1 MRFEIAVAAV
11 LAADD
16 LSSSVVSA
24 GGIPQGHSVEER
36 ARLRKEAVEAISGMG
51 PNDWREGRP
60 LKGSRGQ
67 RHGRILRRGKNLFED
82 RVRKLN
88 EVRRRRLSAATQRQR
103 KEEGAINTTS
113 NSEFLDL
120 GVLSSTPMKEQ
131 RNSPEDKIQLLSSSA
146 NPKVKTKTTS
156 GDADASSHGAT
167 PDLGI
172 LSSITKNEKLNALE
186 DKVVKLLGATNL
198 QHQKRGSSSDPS
210 GRDFLPDIGIIS
222 SQKTREERKDKNKFT
237 FKAFAD
243 KNGPRRL
250 EDLSFEDFDFL
261 GDNLVAS
268 AVNYYCTKISSFD
281 TNGQGSSCETCQV
294 TYVDD
299 DPALDYNVNIDC
311 NNVPEEYA
319 EYVSEMVYGLNSL
332 CSYGFCENC
341 DIDADNNRVNMET
354 CSLPDEL
361 QDVFSEYVNGNS
373 DLDELIP
380 EEDFNEALE
389 GLEDMFTKPIAYVGN
404 ATCGQFSVIDTYYGL
419 DTPSCT
425 TCELVYPDDPDSPY
439 DLKID
444 CPNVPE
450 EFTPYLEEVFVGFQ
464 DLCAYGICDTCN
476 VDSENF
482 LIDMESCSFSDDFS
496 DMLNSFIGGAINS
509 TVNGTDG
516 MGGGFDYGTMSLE
529 NLDSLFFYY
538 FGNLCDGSQDGSE
551 ESSCRACGEF
561 SGDKSSFSFEFD
573 CPSKLSASDG
583 GFGSYMVIADSFCYC
598 TQRMGVKCSTCDVNP
613 WESTIDIQGC
623 VPLEEGEANYCGDN
637 YSDFT
642 PNDLNIFLNAY
653 TSSCNPDES
662 YYLQDTIIAPDCE
675 CTFDEATQKASFSC
689 QEKEV
694 CRDISSYCPEKPLEF
709 CDSYRIVGSLE
720 RDGTVST
727 QRCVYLSS
735 PYEFSYCVHYGVV
748 GDGATTAA
756 NVRADSSKPRGAP
769 VCEMQVDGIRCNSC
783 SLVHSDKDYIPTS
796 IFNDMYV
803 YYNCSN
809 TVIGTNG
816 PGNLSAYEIL
826 DDTVSYF
833 IYQSLPCADGCDL
846 CGASENELMTN
857 PDGKFS
863 SDLWKDGTEERCFD
877 AQLDAMMGQPA
888 LGNEECQA
896 IRDVARG
903 PCGCKNPNPPR
914 ESGAHSLGKKFT
926 VTGAV
931 LLTMAA
937 TTFVQVLLA

>member
-36 ARLRKEAVEAISGMG
+36 ARLRKEAIEAISGMG
-51 PNDWREGRP
+51 PNDWREDRP
-60 LKGSRGQ
+60 LKGTRGQ
-67 RHGRILRRGKNLFED
+67 RHGRILRSGRDLFED

-88 EVRRRRLSAATQRQR
+88 EVRRRRLSAATQEQR
-103 KEEGAINTTS
+103 KEEGTSSDTTS
-113 NSEFLDL
+113 NSDFLDL
-120 GVLSSTPMKEQ
+120 GVLPATPMKEQ
-131 RNSPEDKIQLLSSSA
+131 HNSPKAKIQLLSTA

-156 GDADASSHGAT
+156 GDADASSHGAN

-172 LSSITKNEKLNALE
+172 LPSISKNEKLNALG
-186 DKVVKLLGATNL
+186 DKVVKLLGAANL
-198 QHQKRGSSSDPS
+198 QHQKRGSSSDPT
-210 GRDFLPDIGIIS
+210 GFDFLPDIGIIS
-222 SQKTREERKDKNKFT
+222 SPKTREERKGKKKFS

-243 KNGPRRL
+243 KNEPRRL
-250 EDLSFEDFDFL
+250 EDLSLEDFPFL
-261 GDNLVAS
+261 GENFVAS
-268 AVNYYCTKISSFD
+268 AVNYYCTLISSFE

-294 TYVDD
+294 TY
-299 DPALDYNVNIDC
+299 AESDYNVNIDC

-319 EYVSEMVYGLNSL
+319 EYVTEMVYGLNSL
-332 CSYGFCENC
+332 CSFDFCENC
-341 DIDADNNRVNMET
+341 DVDTDNNRISMET
-354 CSLPDEL
+354 CSLPDEF
-361 QDVFSEYVNGNS
+361 QEVIGEYVNGNS

-380 EEDFNEALE
+380 EEDLNEALE
-389 GLEDMFTKPIAYVGN
+389 GLEDIFTKPIAYAGN

-425 TCELVYPDDPDSPY
+425 TCELVYPDGPDSPY

-444 CPNVPE
+444 CPNGPE
-450 EFTPYLEEVFVGFQ
+450 EFTSYVEGIFVGFQ
-464 DLCAYGICDTCN
+464 DLCAYDFCETCN

-482 LIDMESCSFSDDFS
+482 LVEMESCSFSDDIS
-496 DMLNSFIGGAINS
+496 DMLNSLIGGAINS

-516 MGGGFDYGTMSLE
+516 MGGDFDFGTMPLE
-529 NLDSLFFYY
+529 NLDSLFSYY

-583 GFGSYMVIADSFCYC
+583 VFGSYMIIADTFCYC

-613 WESTIDIQGC
+613 WESTINIQGC

-637 YSDFT
+637 YYDFT
-642 PNDLNIFLNAY
+642 PNDLTIFLNAY
-653 TSSCNPDES
+653 IGNCNRDDVPYD
-662 YYLQDTIIAPDCE
+662 LQDIITLPQCE

-709 CDSYRIVGSLE
+709 CDSYRIVGSLD
-720 RDGTVST
+720 RDGAVST
-727 QRCVYLSS
+727 QRCVNLSS
-735 PYEFSYCVHYGVV
+735 PYQFSYCVHYGVV
-748 GDGATTAA
+748 GDDATTAA
-756 NVRADSSKPRGAP
+756 NVRTDSSKPRGALG
-769 VCEMQVDGIRCNSC
+769 CEMQVDGIRCNSC

-796 IFNDMYV
+796 IFNDMHV

-846 CGASENELMTN
+846 CGASENEFMTN

-877 AQLDAMMGQPA
+877 AQLDAMVGNPA
-888 LGNEECQA
+888 LSNEECQA

-903 PCGCKNPNPPR
+903 PCGCKNPNPPQ
-914 ESGAHSLGKKFT
+914 ESGAHSLGQKLT

-937 TTFVQVLLA
+937 ATFVQTLLA